1 MMTEKEVIKR
11 MIVNALGN
19 LRYCEEKYGMFAI
32 VTIKYRAKWSI
43 LDELWNKLYYDE
55 EYQKKETL

>member
-32 VTIKYRAKWSI
+32 VTIKYRAKLSI

-55 EYQKKETL
+55 EY